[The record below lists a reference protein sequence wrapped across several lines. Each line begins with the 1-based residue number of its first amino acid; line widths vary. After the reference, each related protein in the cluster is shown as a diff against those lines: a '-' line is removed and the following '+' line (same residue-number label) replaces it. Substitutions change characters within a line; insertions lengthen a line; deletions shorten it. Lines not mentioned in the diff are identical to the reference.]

1 MPLQLIDNGYLK
13 YLILIFYLHFFINLT
28 PLNTVIML
36 NKNFEMVLCSSLALL
51 TITACGDKKQAMNIV
66 PDVNVVAAAQM
77 DIPVY
82 SEFVGQTYGQADI
95 EIQPRVDG
103 WVTALHFKE
112 GDMVKAGQLLYTIDD
127 IQLQNRVASAA
138 AQVAEANVMVEKT
151 KADLDR
157 VQPLAEMNALS
168 KRDLDAAVAA
178 YRAQQENLASAK
190 ALYNNSNVEL
200 GYARIQSPI
209 NGIIGVSKVQTG
221 DYVSRA
227 GGKNVI
233 NTISAIGA
241 MRVRFSITEND
252 YLEFK
257 KKASAGMTADQI
269 EIEMILSDGSVYPEK
284 GKLDFADRSIDA
296 LTGSLLVQAVFQNTD
311 RTLRP
316 GQYVKVRFVT
326 DMQKD
331 AILVPQQAINQ
342 MQNLYRVF
350 VINDSSMI
358 VPRPVKVGVR
368 NGSNWV
374 VTEGLKAGEKVAM
387 VGNAIL
393 KPGIPV
399 KPVNMPWN
407 YDSTTVK

>member
-1 MPLQLIDNGYLK
+1 MFSRNMNKIQC
-13 YLILIFYLHFFINLT
+13 LIL
-28 PLNTVIML
+28 VIIIL
-36 NKNFEMVLCSSLALL
+36 S
-51 TITACGDKKQAMNIV
+51 ACGEKKTTTALV
-66 PDVNVVAAAQM
+66 PDVNVVAAVQR

-82 SEFVGQTYGQADI
+82 SEFVGQTYGQSDI
-95 EIQPRVDG
+95 EIQPRVEG
-103 WVTALHFKE
+103 WITAIHFKE
-112 GDMVKAGQLLYTIDD
+112 GEMVKKGQLLYTIDD
-127 IQLQNRVASAA
+127 IQLQNKVASSAA
-138 AQVAEANVMVEKT
+138 KVAEAKVMVEKT

-157 VQPLAEMNALS
+157 VEPLAAMNALS

-178 YRAQQENLASAK
+178 YKAQQENLASAQ
-190 ALYNNSNVEL
+190 ALYANANVEL
-200 GYARIQSPI
+200 GYSRIISPI
-209 NGIIGVSKVQTG
+209 DGIIGVSKVQPG
-221 DYVSRA
+221 DYVSRSA
-227 GGKNVI
+227 VKNVI
-233 NTISAIGA
+233 NTISAVGA

-257 KKASAGMTADQI
+257 KKAAAGMTADKI
-269 EIEMILSDGSVYPEK
+269 EIEMILSDGTVYPEK

-296 LTGSLLVQAVFQNTD
+296 LTGSLLVQAVFQNSD

-316 GQYVKVRFVT
+316 GQYVKVRFVS

-331 AILVPQQAINQ
+331 AVLVPQQAINQ

-350 VINDSSMI
+350 VVNDSSMI

-368 NGSNWV
+368 TGSNWV
-374 VTEGLKAGEKVAM
+374 ITEGLKAGEKVAM

-399 KPVNMPWN
+399 KPVDMSWN